1 MKHRKVDGGKPA
13 LPSSASGASGE
24 GKPKAPAPPAK
35 AAAAASAPSAPAGRS
50 CWSILCA
57 LIFYG
62 ALLGFAVVAWW
73 LYPPLKKAYLNKRA
87 PDHPSENMFSLGK
100 VGGFVCG
107 GGAPRR
113 ARENTPLTTH
123 PPRPPPSPPSR
134 PAPPLPFPARSTGR
148 FPSITEAPSLF
159 LSVVVPAYNE
169 EERMRK
175 GLDEMVEYLAAKTA
189 ENEKYTWEII
199 IVNDGSKDGTK
210 DIALN
215 EYVSVYGAERVR
227 LLQAHVNGGKGAAVR
242 KGVMRARG
250 KWVLMA
256 DADGATRFGDIAA
269 LHAAA
274 REAAGR
280 GIFAFALGSRAHMHK
295 AAGGP
300 KRSPLRRFLMWGF
313 HSAIQL
319 MLGGT
324 PIEDTQCGFKLF
336 TRAAARTLF
345 TDLHIERWAFDVELV
360 YIAAQKRIP
369 MAEVPVVWQ
378 EIAGSKLDPA
388 TATIQMLRDIIVIRL
403 AYMTGLWKL

>member
-1 MKHRKVDGGKPA
+1 
-13 LPSSASGASGE
+13 
-24 GKPKAPAPPAK
+24 
-35 AAAAASAPSAPAGRS
+35 
-50 CWSILCA
+50 
-57 LIFYG
+57 
-62 ALLGFAVVAWW
+62 
-73 LYPPLKKAYLNKRA
+73 
-87 PDHPSENMFSLGK
+87 
-100 VGGFVCG
+100 
-107 GGAPRR
+107 
-113 ARENTPLTTH
+113 
-123 PPRPPPSPPSR
+123 
-134 PAPPLPFPARSTGR
+134 
-148 FPSITEAPSLF
+148 
-159 LSVVVPAYNE
+159 
-169 EERMRK
+169 MRK
-175 GLDEMVEYLAAKTA
+175 GLDEMVEYLAAKAA

-227 LLQAHVNGGKGAAVR
+227 LLQSHANGGKGAAVR

-256 DADGATRFGDIAA
+256 DADGATRFADVAA

-274 REAAGR
+274 KGAAAG
-280 GIFAFALGSRAHMHK
+280 GGGGGGGNAFALGSRAHMHK

-345 TDLHIERWAFDVELV
+345 SNLHIERWAFDVELV
-360 YIAAQKRIP
+360 YIAARKGIP
-369 MAEVPVVWQ
+369 MAEVPVAWQ
-378 EIAGSKLDPA
+378 EVAGSKLDPA
-388 TATIQMLRDIIVIRL
+388 TATVQMLRDIIVIRL
-403 AYMTGLWKL
+403 AYMAGLWTL